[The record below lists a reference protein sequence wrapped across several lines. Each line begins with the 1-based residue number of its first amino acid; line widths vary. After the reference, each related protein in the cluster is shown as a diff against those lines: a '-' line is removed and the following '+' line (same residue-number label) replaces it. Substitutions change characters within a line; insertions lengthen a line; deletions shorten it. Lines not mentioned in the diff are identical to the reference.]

1 VDNFGNNY
9 SDSYD
14 LIHSKKKYEE
24 EVQQIIEISE
34 ITPQE
39 GKKLLD
45 FGCGTGLHVKEFL
58 KRGFDIYGFDI
69 SPSMLRQARSN
80 NPGIENFSNNLNDL
94 PENFDLTYSLF
105 DVISYQDSSDS
116 LSHYMTSL
124 IKKTKIGGV
133 IMLDGWHAQG
143 AKLDPPKIVERSF
156 ILNGVSLKRI
166 VKPLTPPFGTENV
179 YPLQINIEDSVGNVS
194 QEIHNLRAFSE
205 SEIRELLMKFGCT
218 GIEFRDGKDYQS
230 PLKSNSFRFFVKA
243 QIDNNLN

>member
-1 VDNFGNNY
+1 MDNFGTNY

-24 EVQQIIEISE
+24 EVQRIIELSK

-39 GKKLLD
+39 GKRLLD

-69 SPSMLRQARSN
+69 SPSMLKQARSN
-80 NPGIENFSNNLNDL
+80 NLGFKVFSGDL
-94 PENFDLTYSLF
+94 SDFPEKFDLTYSLF
-105 DVISYQDSSDS
+105 DVISYQDTSES
-116 LSHYMTSL
+116 LSHYMSG
-124 IKKTKIGGV
+124 IIEKTKSGGV
-133 IMLDGWHAQG
+133 ILLDGWHAQG

-156 ILNGVSLKRI
+156 TLNGVSLKRT
-166 VKPLTPPFGTENV
+166 VKPLPPQIENV
-179 YPLQINIEDSVGNVS
+179 YPLQINIEDSNGDVS

>member
-1 VDNFGNNY
+1 MDNFGTNY

-14 LIHSKKKYEE
+14 LIHGNKKYEE
-24 EVQQIIEISE
+24 EVQQIIEITE
-34 ITPQE
+34 IGPLQ

-69 SPSMLRQARSN
+69 SPDMLKQARSN
-80 NPGIENFSNNLNDL
+80 NSGIEIFSNNLNDFL
-94 PENFDLTYSLF
+94 GKFDLTYSLF
-105 DVISYQDSSDS
+105 DVISYQDTSES
-116 LSHYMTSL
+116 LSHYMSSI
-124 IKKTKIGGV
+124 IKKTKNGGV
-133 IMLDGWHAQG
+133 ILLDGWHAQG

-156 ILNGVSLKRI
+156 TLNGVSLKRI
-166 VKPLTPPFGTENV
+166 VKPLTLQIENV
-179 YPLQINIEDSVGNVS
+179 YPLQINIEDSNGNVS

-243 QIDNNLN
+243 QVDNNLN